1 MLKNKSLHECET
13 HPPPRPH
20 QESAPLTQVKNG
32 RSPAELKFRENTGF
46 K

>member
-1 MLKNKSLHECET
+1 MLKNKILHERENL
-13 HPPPRPH
+13 PPQ
-20 QESAPLTQVKNG
+20 QESAPLTPVKNG